1 MDGPPQQLHA
11 ELTGADAAVP
21 IRRQQLQ
28 CFEGECAS
36 DDNDDSNQC
45 VSGVRQNKCK
55 SHQREPCKMLEL
67 GAGKYRRSPI
77 GDSVAK
83 AMKASASQAA
93 ARDSR
98 WIMARC

>member
-36 DDNDDSNQC
+36 DDNDDSKQC

-67 GAGKYRRSPI
+67 GAGKYRAIPNRGQRRESNE
-77 GDSVAK
+77 
-83 AMKASASQAA
+83 SQ
-93 ARDSR
+93 RQPGR
-98 WIMARC
+98 WEG